1 MEVKLVCGLLSPSYS
16 DRVSPSSLQSNNKN
30 GNLWYRCEILY
41 IIEITE
47 INDLTVRVT
56 VLVQEKDRDALASL
70 VTRTEKESFLQSEV
84 RRYLHAP

>member
-16 DRVSPSSLQSNNKN
+16 DRVSPSSLQSNNN

>member
-1 MEVKLVCGLLSPSYS
+1 MVYFHLHILTECH
-16 DRVSPSSLQSNNKN
+16 LQVFNLIIKN